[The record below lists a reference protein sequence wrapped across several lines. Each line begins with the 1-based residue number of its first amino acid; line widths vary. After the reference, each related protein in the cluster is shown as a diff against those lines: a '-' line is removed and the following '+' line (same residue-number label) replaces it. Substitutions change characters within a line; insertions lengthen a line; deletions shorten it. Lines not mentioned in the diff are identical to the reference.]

1 MKEKVQI
8 WQICSLIWCCPEKF
22 SCMTRFFFSFA
33 EIWLV
38 CQKMFNIQETHHVKS
53 ETKLNCC
60 CLYFIN
66 IWVWIAVFVFVVRQR
81 RKSRGETDDEDEE
94 MPPEDPKITKEIEE
108 LSKFK
113 DHSGI
118 GKIIY
123 KELEEKRAHPIK
135 ALDPWKASRVP
146 GADHE
151 PRYSTRYQSPMFAC
165 KTRYPCST
173 LYS

>member
-1 MKEKVQI
+1 M
-8 WQICSLIWCCPEKF
+8 
-22 SCMTRFFFSFA
+22 
-33 EIWLV
+33 
-38 CQKMFNIQETHHVKS
+38 
-53 ETKLNCC
+53 
-60 CLYFIN
+60 YFIN
-66 IWVWIAVFVFVVRQR
+66 IWVWITVLVIAVRQR

-165 KTRYPCST
+165 KTRYLCST